1 MTNLIGGDLVSA
13 SPKGVRPELNLRILW
28 SLARWVE
35 DRFGFAALERISER
49 AGIAPSD
56 FDGTTRWISHQQFET
71 VLAGA
76 RVFCADDDEFAKAC
90 IHRFAESYG
99 PVRYM
104 LWALSPG
111 DICRTVASNAHMV
124 TRVGRFETVEVGA
137 SIFHVRY
144 FSDRSD
150 SRLMCLSRQAQWA
163 AGPTMWGLPAAHLT
177 ETSCI
182 ARGDSCC
189 EYRLRWYERGRLL
202 PILVGGALG
211 LGAGAALAMVG
222 VHAPT
227 LATCLGALG
236 ACVGHLLELQRTN
249 RRNVGVG
256 LEITRALSEVSG
268 AEAEARS
275 QLVALH
281 NRQRDWSR
289 LLEEQ
294 FASRSHEV
302 DRLMSGIAEEQAART
317 QNLRDVSHDLSNP
330 MATIKVNAEML
341 CEMVDGEAREIASSI
356 VEYTNRA
363 ATLQV
368 QLMDIIAQSAT
379 VESRPERLVIADLAV
394 ELRQRLRGFA
404 HGRDVKVSVLT
415 SREAPKEITIDLLR
429 FNRVVD
435 NLLTNAAKY
444 TERGHI
450 LLEID
455 GTLRPITATDGEH
468 AQFLTLKLSD
478 TGIGID
484 AERIGRIWRP
494 RPKTQD
500 PDSARHGVGLSSTV
514 RLMSELGGR
523 IDVLSTLG
531 VGSTFWIHVPTEP
544 PARNVEPAMQLPHE
558 PLESII
564 TRVVRIRRSEVA

>member
-1 MTNLIGGDLVSA
+1 
-13 SPKGVRPELNLRILW
+13 LW
-28 SLARWVE
+28 SAARWLE
-35 DRFGFAALERISER
+35 DRFGASTLADVARSV
-49 AGIAPSD
+49 GVAPSD
-56 FDGTTRWISHQQFET
+56 FDGRTRWISHSQFEAI
-71 VLAGA
+71 LAA
-76 RVFCADDDEFAKAC
+76 VRERCAGDDEFAKAC
-90 IHRFAESYG
+90 VYRFPESYG
-99 PVRYM
+99 PLRYI

-111 DICRTVASNAHMV
+111 DVCRTAATHAHMI
-124 TRVGRFETVEVGA
+124 TRVGRFEIVESGA

-144 FSDRSD
+144 FSERPD

-177 ETSCI
+177 EVSCI

-202 PILVGGALG
+202 PVLVGASIG
-211 LGAGAALAMVG
+211 LTAGAGLAALG

-236 ACVGHLLELQRTN
+236 ACLGHLLELQRTN

-256 LEITRALSEVSG
+256 LEVTRALSEVSG
-268 AEAEARS
+268 DEAEARM

-281 NRQRDWSR
+281 TRQRDWSR
-289 LLEEQ
+289 MLEEQ

-302 DRLMSGIAEEQAART
+302 DRLMSGIAEEQATRT
-317 QNLRDVSHDLSNP
+317 QHLRDVSHDLSNP
-330 MATIKVNAEML
+330 MTTIKVNAEML
-341 CEMVDGEAREIASSI
+341 CELVQGEALEIATNI
-356 VEYTNRA
+356 VEYSNRA
-363 ATLQV
+363 TTLQRL
-368 QLMDIIAQSAT
+368 LMDLISQVPSI
-379 VESRPERLVIADLAV
+379 ESRPERLVIAELAV
-394 ELRQRLRGFA
+394 ELRQRLRGFT

-415 SREAPKEITIDLLR
+415 AREAPKEITIDLLR

-455 GTLRPITATDGEH
+455 GTLSPEDSPNGD
-468 AQFLTLKLSD
+468 QMPFLTLKLSD
-478 TGIGID
+478 TGVGIRGED
-484 AERIGRIWRP
+484 IRRIWRP
-494 RPKTQD
+494 RAKSSD
-500 PDSARHGVGLSSTV
+500 PEAARHGVGLSSTV

-523 IDVLSTLG
+523 IDVMSAPK
-531 VGSTFWIHVPTEP
+531 VGSTFWIHVPAQPSKVLAESTEP
-544 PARNVEPAMQLPHE
+544 AHE

-564 TRVVRIRRSEVA
+564 TRVVRIRRSDVA